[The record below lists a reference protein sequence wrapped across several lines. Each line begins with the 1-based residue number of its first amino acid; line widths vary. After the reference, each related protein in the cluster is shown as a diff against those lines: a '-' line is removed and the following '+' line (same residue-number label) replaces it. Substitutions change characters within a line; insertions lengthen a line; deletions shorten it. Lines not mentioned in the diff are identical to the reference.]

1 VSQCS
6 PNYSATQ
13 YALLSALAVVPRVLM
28 GAIAGKKLW
37 LLVLATSLD
46 TGIGGM
52 GQAAFVAFLV
62 SQCSPNYSATQ
73 YALLS
78 ALAVVPRVLM
88 GAIAGQVV
96 SVIGWANFFIVTCV
110 TATPGLILLVIF
122 RRRLNELAAREAA
135 KR

>member
-1 VSQCS
+1 
-6 PNYSATQ
+6 
-13 YALLSALAVVPRVLM
+13 
-28 GAIAGKKLW
+28 
-37 LLVLATSLD
+37 
-46 TGIGGM
+46 M

-78 ALAVVPRVLM
+78 AMAALPRIVM

-96 SVIGWANFFIVTCV
+96 AAIGWAHFFIVTCLS
-110 TATPGLILLVIF
+110 ATPGLILLLIF
-122 RRRLNELAAREAA
+122 RRRLNELAARESE